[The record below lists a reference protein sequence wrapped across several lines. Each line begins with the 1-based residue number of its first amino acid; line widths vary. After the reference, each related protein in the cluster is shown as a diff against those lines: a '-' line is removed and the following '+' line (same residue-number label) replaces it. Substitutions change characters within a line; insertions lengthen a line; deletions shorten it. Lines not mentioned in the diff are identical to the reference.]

1 MLLFLLAVAA
11 KAGKASPEMDLA
23 LLLPAIADE
32 RSRVEHLHRLA
43 SLVTAAAVAL
53 TAAAL
58 AVGATSL
65 SVDQDGGRLLL
76 APSGV
81 QALQRVCERSV
92 GRLHGTLDVPTLR
105 SDFVLFTLDEG
116 ECSAA
121 EHTTVRVPRADVA
134 AFVEDPG
141 N

>member
-1 MLLFLLAVAA
+1 MGAAALVLWLAAMLLFLLAVAA

-65 SVDQDGGRLLL
+65 SVDQDGGRLVL

-92 GRLHGTLDVPTLR
+92 GRLHG
-105 SDFVLFTLDEG
+105 TLDEG